1 MEIIQALVATAQAV
15 GAVRKGE
22 KNTHQGFNF
31 RGIDTVVNAVSP
43 ALLANGVVVLPRLLS
58 SEYETV
64 RVGSKETLMGHAR
77 VTVEYA
83 FYACDGSNISATV
96 AAEAMDS
103 GDKATAKAMSVAF
116 RTALLQALCLPTDD
130 TDPDSDT
137 FERSP
142 SKVQN
147 TATKMRITQAPS
159 AMADANGVKI
169 KGIQHGPIPDW
180 LVLEAFQAGVSEVYD
195 NRADVLDNPKRP
207 WFKATTG
214 GKEAK
219 AFWAPRGTPLP
230 VIATHEDDLEDDQA
244 PEEPF

>member
-22 KNTHQGFNF
+22 TNTHQGFNF

-130 TDPDSDT
+130 TDPDADT

-142 SKVQN
+142 AKVQRK
-147 TATKMRITQAPS
+147 TVHLPPS
-159 AMADANGVKI
+159 HPESIASANGVMV
-169 KGIQHGPIPDW
+169 KGNQFGPLPDW
-180 LVLEAFQAGVSEVYD
+180 LALEAVQAGVTQVWD
-195 NRADVLDNPKRP
+195 NRDKVAGTKRP
-207 WFKATTG
+207 WFKDVNG
-214 GKEAK
+214 DK
-219 AFWAPRGTPLP
+219 AFWPPRGTPDP
-230 VIATHEDDLEDDQA
+230 VIALHEDDLAEDLA